1 MKAAISILVIIIV
14 AVGGYKLWEYW
25 DKVSQ
30 EKELN
35 EKAADGSDITE
46 YQLPGM
52 ASYELEQR
60 YVQAKQK
67 GAAAIKDFL
76 ETYRKAPKFQDPRK
90 AWIELDYV
98 LLINGS
104 DPLEA
109 KRIFLDVKQRIP
121 TNSVI
126 YPRIRAM
133 SKTYE

>member
-14 AVGGYKLWEYW
+14 AVGAYKLWEYW

-35 EKAADGSDITE
+35 EKAADGSDIKE
-46 YQLPGM
+46 YQLQGM
-52 ASYELEQR
+52 TYELDQR
-60 YVQAKQK
+60 YAAAKQK
-67 GAAAIKDFL
+67 GAAGIKDFL
-76 ETYRKAPKFQDPRK
+76 ETYRNAPKFEDPRK
-90 AWIELDYV
+90 AWIELDYI

-121 TNSVI
+121 TNSPI

>member
-25 DKVSQ
+25 DRVSQ
-30 EKELN
+30 EKEQT
-35 EKAADGSDITE
+35 EKTADGSDIKE
-46 YQLPGM
+46 YQLGGM
-52 ASYELEQR
+52 TYELDQR
-60 YVQAKQK
+60 YAAAKQK
-67 GAAAIKDFL
+67 GAPAIKDFL
-76 ETYRKAPKFQDPRK
+76 DAYRNAPKFEDPRK

-98 LLINGS
+98 LLITRS